1 MAERRNLVVILSDQ
15 QRHDTMACY
24 GNDWIQTPRLNALA
38 DQSFVFEA
46 SYVTQPV
53 CTPSRVSLL
62 TGLYPHA
69 AGPTMNKMTLD
80 PAIPVIAEMVS
91 EEYYCGYYGKW
102 HLGDDLES
110 QHGFHEWVSSE
121 DGHRPEYTRR
131 EYLRRMS
138 DYHQYLVA
146 QGYEPETE
154 VAGAKIFDAFQRAKL
169 PEEHQMAAFLG
180 GQAADFIDRN
190 NDRPFILYVSTFEPH
205 PPFYG
210 PLNDL
215 YDPDDIPTGPAFL
228 QRPEGG
234 PLVNRAR
241 ADYNL
246 QFIETGVTPNPD
258 EYIVAANA
266 AGLGNNV
273 TTVQDWRKMR
283 ARYMANITL
292 VDRMVGDITDA
303 LERGGIADNTAVVFT
318 SDHGEM
324 IGDHAML
331 EKRSFYE
338 EASRVPLLIRAPW
351 LGKERRNIPGSVG
364 HIDLVPTL
372 LDLLGDDI
380 PGHLQGRSQLAV
392 LRGEKTLD
400 DNDVFIQWNGI
411 HPDMED
417 RHLGSG
423 EINRMLTLPWRS
435 VVSDRWK
442 LNLCAGDQCE
452 LFDLRTDPYEMH
464 NLFDDPSHRD
474 RIRDMAA
481 RVHTWQVR
489 TGDTAPLPSV

>member
-1 MAERRNLVVILSDQ
+1 MADRHNLVVILSDQ
-15 QRHDTMACY
+15 QRYDTMACY

-38 DQSFVFEA
+38 DESFVFEA
-46 SYVTQPV
+46 PYVTQPV

-69 AGPTMNKMTLD
+69 AGPIMNKMHLD
-80 PAIPVIAEMVS
+80 PDIPVIAEMVS
-91 EEYYCGYYGKW
+91 EEYHCGYYGKW

-121 DGHRPEYTRR
+121 DGHRTEYTRR

-138 DYHQYLVA
+138 DYHRYLVD

-154 VAGAKIFDAFQRAKL
+154 VAGEKIFDAFQRAEL

-180 GQAADFIDRN
+180 RGAAEFIGRN
-190 NDRPFILYVSTFEPH
+190 KDRPFVLYVSTFEPH

-215 YDPDDIPTGPAFL
+215 YDPDDIPTGPTFL

-234 PLVNRAR
+234 SLVNRAR

-246 QFIETGVTPNPD
+246 QFIDTGVTPSPD

-266 AGLGNNV
+266 AGLGNDV
-273 TTVQDWRKMR
+273 TTESDWLRMR
-283 ARYMANITL
+283 ARYMANMTL

-303 LERGGIADNTAVVFT
+303 LERAGIADNTAVVFT

-351 LGKERRNIPGSVG
+351 IGGGDKVPGSISQ
-364 HIDLVPTL
+364 IDLVPTL
-372 LDLLGDDI
+372 LDLLDDDI
-380 PGHLQGRSQLAV
+380 PVHLQGTSQLGV
-392 LRGEKTLD
+392 LKGEETLD

-411 HPDMED
+411 HPEMED
-417 RHLGSG
+417 RHLGSS

-452 LFDLRTDPYEMH
+452 LFDLRSDPHEMN
-464 NLFDDPSHRD
+464 NLFNDPTHRD